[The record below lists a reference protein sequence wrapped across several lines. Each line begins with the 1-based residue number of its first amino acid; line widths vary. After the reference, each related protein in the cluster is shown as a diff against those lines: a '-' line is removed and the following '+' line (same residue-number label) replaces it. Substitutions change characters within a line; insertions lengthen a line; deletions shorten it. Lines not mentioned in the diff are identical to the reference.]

1 MVVILSVQNQRFL
14 GFMRTSNV
22 NSKRSR
28 SSAQQGKLI
37 LAFYRCIPSVMS
49 FINMLLSSASW
60 SLGLKSDHL
69 SGWSHGDQ
77 TSWPVTIGLLL
88 DFSILKG
95 GFVLRHGSPTRYMAP
110 KSLKPSLCPQR
121 R

>member
-28 SSAQQGKLI
+28 SSAQQDKPV

-60 SLGLKSDHL
+60 SLGLKSDHP
-69 SGWSHGDQ
+69 GWLLVPWGPDKLACDHWSTPRLFYLEGRLCLEAWFSHTVYG
-77 TSWPVTIGLLL
+77 T
-88 DFSILKG
+88 
-95 GFVLRHGSPTRYMAP
+95 
-110 KSLKPSLCPQR
+110 
-121 R
+121 